1 MDKSIAI
8 SLILMFIVLAAAGIV
23 FILMRRKKDKK
34 EDVPETPAETP
45 SVQQVFEPY
54 SYADAGGVYALQNAS
69 IGASCGCSSRLC
81 SDLSNCC
88 ANRYPIDLPYPESGV
103 IPPCSDCTE
112 TLKYVLQ

>member
-8 SLILMFIVLAAAGIV
+8 SLIFMVVVLAAAGIV

-34 EDVPETPAETP
+34 EDAPAETP

-69 IGASCGCSSRLC
+69 ISASCGCSQRLC

-88 ANRYPIDLPYPESGV
+88 ANKYPIDLPYPESGI